1 MRLLIISLL
10 GLLVAIVLGMMLSRD
25 MGLMIFSYAGYNIQT
40 SVSFF
45 VVALVLS
52 FFAAYF
58 VFRLVGSLF
67 RLSRSIDR
75 WSNHRR
81 NRRSERHL
89 CEGIL
94 AMLEGD
100 WRTAEESFHHGARD
114 SRMPLVNY
122 LAAAQAAQ
130 HLGAI
135 TRRDTYLS
143 LAHENGPEA
152 ALAVGL
158 TQAKLQLT
166 QNQTEQAYATLK
178 HLAPDQDQVKVLLL
192 EAAIELKEWPEA
204 LRLLVDRKNKKILP
218 ADQLR
223 QRQIEVYKG
232 LLIDTSA
239 ERDRSVL
246 EAQWDSM
253 PCKLKENTA
262 LIEEYVQARMLF
274 GDVDDCEQLLRK
286 AIKREW
292 DPRLVRQYGLL
303 QSSNLNGQLQFVEGL
318 LSSHVNDAEL
328 LLTLGRLCKRNSL
341 WGKAK
346 SYLHESVASQASV
359 EGYQELALLLK
370 QQGEDEAAGAHF
382 QLGLAL
388 ATGIEEHDDVALL
401 EAPNNDHSIV
411 AGARSTV

>member
-10 GLLVAIVLGMMLSRD
+10 GLLMAIALGMLLSRD
-25 MGLMIFSYAGYNIQT
+25 TGLMIFSYAGYNIQT

-67 RLSRSIDR
+67 RLPRSIDR
-75 WSNHRR
+75 WSRHRR
-81 NRRSERHL
+81 NRRSEKHL

-100 WRTAEESFHHGARD
+100 WRVAEESFHKGARD

-122 LAAAQAAQ
+122 LAAARAAQ
-130 HLGAI
+130 HMEAI
-135 TRRDTYLS
+135 TRRDNYLG
-143 LAHENGPEA
+143 LAHENSPEA

-178 HLAPDQDQVKVLLL
+178 HLAPDEDQVKALLL
-192 EAAIELKEWPEA
+192 EAATELKEWPEA
-204 LRLLVDRKNKKILP
+204 LRLLADRKNKKILP
-218 ADQLR
+218 ADQLLE
-223 QRQIEVYKG
+223 RQIEVYKG
-232 LLIDTSA
+232 LLNDTSA
-239 ERDRSVL
+239 ERDRSKL
-246 EAQWDSM
+246 EQHWDRM
-253 PCKLKENTA
+253 PRKLKENST

-292 DPRLVRQYGLL
+292 DSRLVRQYGLL
-303 QSSNLNGQLQFVEGL
+303 QSSNLNRQLQFAEGL
-318 LSSHVNDAEL
+318 LSSHINDAEL
-328 LLTLGRLCKRNSL
+328 LLTLGRLCKGNSL
-341 WGKAK
+341 WGKAN
-346 SYLHESVASQASV
+346 SYLHESVAAQANV
-359 EGYQELALLLK
+359 EAYQELALLLK
-370 QQGEDEAAGAHF
+370 QQGEDEAAATYF
-382 QLGLAL
+382 QQGLAL
-388 ATGIEEHDDVALL
+388 ATGIEEHKVEASL
-401 EAPNNDHSIV
+401 EAPNDDAIV
-411 AGARSTV
+411 EGARSTV